1 MLDDWEVAFDKVTL
15 SRDMTE
21 VTEGFMKL
29 CERKPSSKRKRPE
42 AGANLV

>member
-15 SRDMTE
+15 SRGMTE

-29 CERKPSSKRKRPE
+29 CERKPSSKRKGPE
-42 AGANLV
+42 AGANLA